1 MRYEYCPKCGKK
13 LIPKQ
18 AGDDGLVP
26 YCEDCEKYWFDT
38 FGSCVII
45 MVVRKGSGDCKGD
58 DDGAGDD
65 CGDVKV
71 LLLRQKYMSDEYMN
85 FVSGYITVGENAE
98 ESAYREVLE
107 ETGIKLDSLEYSG
120 TWFFELQELLMH
132 GFIGYT
138 SQSEFTL
145 SPEVDGAQWVP
156 LEKLEDYMYPDS
168 PGNAQFGTYQVY
180 LQRYGKQ
187 KQQD

>member
-13 LIPKQ
+13 LIQKQ

-45 MVVRKGSGDCKGD
+45 MVVRGGGKGNADSGQNPE
-58 DDGAGDD
+58 
-65 CGDVKV
+65 V

-107 ETGIKLDSLEYSG
+107 ETGIKLDDLEYSG
-120 TWFFELQELLMH
+120 TWFFKLQELLMH

-180 LQRYGKQ
+180 LQRYGR
-187 KQQD
+187 